1 MKREQTIQKWT
12 LELAQNRI
20 KSACILLALL
30 LSCALAGLRA
40 PLISTIPL
48 LVLVP
53 FSCQL
58 CFGQPLRILLYAL
71 PCGIVGGLFAGS
83 VAGALFFVLLSLLG
97 AVFGVV
103 SALLLKL
110 SRSRTELPLKI
121 LLPAAA
127 IALLLIP
134 SYASFNLFG
143 NPVGWIS
150 SAVRANS
157 YAAEHYPSDSIAF
170 QGVTYD
176 SKHGL
181 HKAVFSTPLGRETIS
196 FDRRGEIQD
205 GYQDALSIQFCA
217 KQEEFVRGLLLPVEN
232 SPLCVS
238 AESDEPLGIT
248 QFQLSNDPPLSADER
263 KKALQLREE
272 ALGKLSY
279 TLSFGEFSDLPAV
292 VSKPELIEA
301 ALRFQQTL
309 AEQGV
314 PYRELTL
321 TAADAAGNIQ
331 RVKFSPTAQREEIE
345 SGYRS
350 YRPDEK

>member
-1 MKREQTIQKWT
+1 MKREQTMQKWT
-12 LELAQNRI
+12 LELTQNRI
-20 KSACILLALL
+20 KSTCVLLALL

-40 PLISTIPL
+40 PFLSTIPL

-53 FSCQL
+53 FFCQL
-58 CFGQPLRILLYAL
+58 CFGHPLRILLYTL
-71 PCGIVGGLFAGS
+71 PCGIFGGLFAGNF
-83 VAGALFFVLLSLLG
+83 AGALFFVLLSLLG
-97 AVFGVV
+97 TAFGVF

-110 SRSRTELPLKI
+110 SHSRTELPLKI

-134 SYASFNLFG
+134 GYASFNLFG

-150 SAVRANS
+150 AAVRANS
-157 YAAEHYPSDSIAF
+157 YAAEHYPSDSLTF

-176 SKHGL
+176 SKNGL

-196 FDRRGEIQD
+196 FGRQGGVQD
-205 GYQDALSIQFCA
+205 GYQDALAVQLCA
-217 KQEEFVRGLLLPVEN
+217 GQAEFVRGLLLPVGN
-232 SPLCVS
+232 RPLCVS
-238 AESDEPLGIT
+238 AESAEPLGIT
-248 QFQLSNDPPLSADER
+248 QLQLSNDPALPADER
-263 KKALQLREE
+263 NGAVQLRQQ
-272 ALGKLSY
+272 ALGKLRY
-279 TLSFGEFSDLPAV
+279 TLSFGECSDEPAV
-292 VSKPELIEA
+292 VPKSELIET

-314 PYRELTL
+314 PYHELTV
-321 TAADAAGNIQ
+321 TAADAAGNTQ
-331 RVKFSPTAQREEIE
+331 RVKISPTAQREEIE